1 MTADKIRALF
11 VMAKQNFNDY
21 RANLKMDKDLVALS
35 YVDLQINLNKGDL
48 P

>member
-1 MTADKIRALF
+1 MTTDKIRALF

-35 YVDLQINLNKGDL
+35 YVNFNLNKGDL